1 MIAAQDGHRRSTN
14 TVAGVLVI
22 IGMFL
27 LLLGVLGDSNLPLII
42 LGLLIVVGAG
52 LLQLRIARRT

>member
-1 MIAAQDGHRRSTN
+1 MAS
-14 TVAGVLVI
+14 VLVI

-42 LGLLIVVGAG
+42 VGLLIVVGAG
-52 LLQLRIARRT
+52 LLQLRLARRT

>member
-1 MIAAQDGHRRSTN
+1 MAS
-14 TVAGVLVI
+14 VLVI

-42 LGLLIVVGAG
+42 VGLLIVVGAG